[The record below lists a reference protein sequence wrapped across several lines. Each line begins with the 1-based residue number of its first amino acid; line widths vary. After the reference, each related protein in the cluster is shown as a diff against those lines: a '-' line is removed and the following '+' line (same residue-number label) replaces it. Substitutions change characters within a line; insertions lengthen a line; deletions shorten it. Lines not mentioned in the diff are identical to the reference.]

1 MNSWNNWSVPSLK
14 STAISKNI
22 HLKSWFTVS
31 FPPPTGMFWHCFNLY
46 YVDGETLKLVLA
58 TRQSQDQLESLLILI
73 ETRAPWLIPFLVLS
87 FFWSCKVRQKNKG
100 KLNDSLSSCLC
111 NTYKFFDE
119 VSSEIFVCSFI
130 LHFRY
135 SSLLQ

>member
-1 MNSWNNWSVPSLK
+1 MPSQK
-14 STAISKNI
+14 SIAISKNI

-31 FPPPTGMFWHCFNLY
+31 FFPPTGMFWHCFNLY

-119 VSSEIFVCSFI
+119 VSSEPFVCSFI

-135 SSLLQ
+135 SFLLQ